1 MTNSHSTD
9 TVFAYCM
16 LAIHAIWAFVSDVV
30 LTFLFNLF
38 DIQFEDRIDFW
49 VKLILYILTAIA
61 GLRYIIRKGN
71 REKLIAK
78 KIELEI
84 KRLEEGG
91 KNEG

>member
-1 MTNSHSTD
+1 MTNHHSD
-9 TVFAYCM
+9 T
-16 LAIHAIWAFVSDVV
+16 AIAWVILCFNAVWTFVYDVI
-30 LTFLFNLF
+30 LSFLFNIF
-38 DIQFEDRIDFW
+38 DIQIEPHIDFW
-49 VKLILYILTAIA
+49 VKLILYVITGLY

-84 KRLEEGG
+84 KRLEEEA